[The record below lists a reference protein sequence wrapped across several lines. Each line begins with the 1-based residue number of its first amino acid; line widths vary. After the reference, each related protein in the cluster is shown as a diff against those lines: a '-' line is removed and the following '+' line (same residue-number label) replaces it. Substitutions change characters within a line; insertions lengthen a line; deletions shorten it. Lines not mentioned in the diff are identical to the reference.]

1 MKVRSGSTT
10 EVWAQEG
17 KLLYIFVKS
26 LSSYEL
32 KGWHLLVTQQDRS
45 ICGRHR
51 KEVLAPQMSPELFIN
66 IVSIN
71 LKLAGFNL
79 GLKID

>member
-26 LSSYEL
+26 LSSYES

-51 KEVLAPQMSPELFIN
+51 EEVLAPQMSPELFIN